1 MNIRLLKSQDTQV
14 LEEYL
19 APHKAECMFICS
31 NIKAAGIDYKG
42 ADFEGEYF
50 GCFDTNDHLLGVIAH
65 YWNGNIMMHAQDYDV
80 LEALILHLKKNISR
94 PIAGILGPNTQAEHV
109 ITKLELSGCKFG
121 INSNEGL
128 YEINLEALNELHMPQ
143 NMNVVSAQDVPKDI
157 LTLWMKSY
165 DIEALGALDDESLEK
180 QVQENWNLRLQ
191 KNDSWVLLLDETP
204 VALSAFNARL
214 SDMVQVGPV
223 WTPPEYRNKG
233 YARLLLAYTLYQ
245 EKLKGTK
252 QAILFTDN
260 PAAIKAYLAIGF
272 KKIGHYRL
280 ALLEKPLKL
289 QEIEFTKSPM
299 ATDIDFLTHKI
310 NQETPEFGE
319 AHPFAF
325 FIRSAYAKASSDKD
339 ENNQIIAGCNGS
351 VIFGSIYTDQL
362 WVHPD
367 YRKNGLGHKLM
378 EAVHDYGRR
387 SGCSMATVATMN
399 FQGAKAFYEKLGYVS
414 DFERPGYT
422 NSSSCIFLKRSL

>member
-31 NIKAAGIDYKG
+31 NLKAAGIEYSG
-42 ADFEGEYF
+42 SDFEGEYF
-50 GCFDTNDHLLGVIAH
+50 GYFNTNDQLQGVIVH
-65 YWNGNIMMHAQDYDV
+65 YWNGNIMMHARDHDV
-80 LEALILHLKKNISR
+80 LEGLISHFKKNISR
-94 PIAGILGPNTQAEHV
+94 PVAGISGPNIQAEHV
-109 ITKLELSGCKFG
+109 IKKLGLEARKFG

-128 YEINLEALNELHMPQ
+128 YEINLGALNEFNIPS
-143 NMNVVSAQDVPKDI
+143 NMKIISTQDVSKDI
-157 LTLWMKSY
+157 LIKWMKSY
-165 DIEALGALDDESLEK
+165 DIEAIGVRDSIDIDAKVEEDLNRRLK
-180 QVQENWNLRLQ
+180 Q
-191 KNDSWVLLLDETP
+191 NDSWVLLLDETP

-233 YARLLLAYTLYQ
+233 FARLLLAYTLHQ

-272 KKIGHYRL
+272 KKIGNYRL
-280 ALLEKPLKL
+280 ALLEKPIKL
-289 QEIEFTKSPM
+289 QEIEFTTSPM
-299 ATDIDFLTHKI
+299 AIDIDFLTQKI

-319 AHPFAF
+319 AHLFAF
-325 FIRSAYAKASSDKD
+325 FIRD
-339 ENNQIIAGCNGS
+339 EKNQIIAGCNGS

-362 WVHPD
+362 WVHPGS
-367 YRKNGLGHKLM
+367 RKNGLGHQLM
-378 EAVHDYGRR
+378 DAVETYGRR
-387 SGCSMATVATMN
+387 SGCRIATVATMN
-399 FQGAKAFYEKLGYVS
+399 FQGAKAFYEKLGYVT
-414 DFERPGYT
+414 DFERLGYT
-422 NSSSCIFLKRSL
+422 QNSSCHFMKKEL